1 MTSLLAYTEA
11 AVGLRIDQAESHSR
25 LIVNQKWSEGCE
37 ASTMTIESPLER
49 PNPWRRF
56 WYWALL
62 GWKWEAL

>member
-1 MTSLLAYTEA
+1 MEFVSTAS
-11 AVGLRIDQAESHSR
+11 GLSISQVESQSR
-25 LIVNQKWSEGCE
+25 LIINQKWSEGSDL
-37 ASTMTIESPLER
+37 STMTIESPLER

>member
-1 MTSLLAYTEA
+1 MTGPPLVPLGAIT
-11 AVGLRIDQAESHSR
+11 IDQPWPKQYHSR
-25 LIVNQKWSEGCE
+25 VNVTPNFTISSER
-37 ASTMTIESPLER
+37 PL